1 MPYIG
6 AVPDK
11 GNFADL
17 NGAKLI
23 LDADADTHITADT
36 DDQIDIQIAG
46 ADDFQFTANTL
57 TVLSGSTLTIAS
69 GATIANSG
77 TATGFSSA
85 DPTSADGDSLGTAS
99 AEWSDL
105 YLADGGVIYFGNDQ
119 EITMTHSADA
129 GLILKNNITTDDN
142 GPFNLSLHSGETD
155 IALNDILGK
164 IYFAAPDEATGTD
177 AILTAAAIQ
186 ARSEGDFSSSNNAT
200 SLDFMTAASETAAKK
215 MTLTSAGILN
225 TLKIGVITDHDLG
238 AGLHIRTAD
247 SSGSAHADADE
258 LVIEGSGHSGMTFL
272 AGTSSTSN
280 INFGDSGGNNQGQI
294 IYDHSNT
301 YMRFNVETSG
311 ALFLDNDKS
320 CYIGGVTNT
329 NATNGSLTIQQDG
342 ADDDAFA
349 VKSTDIAH
357 GMTGHA
363 DTDTFGAFRKFSSTG
378 GGFCIEGYTE
388 GTAAFAVEAA
398 YNSSSTTKGSS
409 GRAAIEMRGYLQ
421 DGTAVGNT
429 GANINMF
436 LVNADGDVTGFL
448 VDSDGD
454 LHYDGST
461 SAFDEYDD
469 ALMLRTFM
477 HEQTP
482 DGVIKTEFDKFLKYN
497 KKSLEESGIIGTI
510 DPDDPDCYHADGT
523 LSRPLICLTQLQ
535 RLEVGAIVQQR
546 AMFETMKSVVEEM
559 LPGFSKKLNER
570 LEAQSLPAL
579 PV

>member
-11 GNFADL
+11 GNFSDL

-200 SLDFMTAASETAAKK
+200 SLDFMTGASETAAIK
-215 MTLTSAGILN
+215 MTLSSAGALDVTGDITGS
-225 TLKIGVITDHDLG
+225 TL
-238 AGLHIRTAD
+238 
-247 SSGSAHADADE
+247 
-258 LVIEGSGHSGMTFL
+258 
-272 AGTSSTSN
+272 
-280 INFGDSGGNNQGQI
+280 
-294 IYDHSNT
+294 
-301 YMRFNVETSG
+301 
-311 ALFLDNDKS
+311 
-320 CYIGGVTNT
+320 
-329 NATNGSLTIQQDG
+329 
-342 ADDDAFA
+342 
-349 VKSTDIAH
+349 
-357 GMTGHA
+357 
-363 DTDTFGAFRKFSSTG
+363 
-378 GGFCIEGYTE
+378 
-388 GTAAFAVEAA
+388 
-398 YNSSSTTKGSS
+398 
-409 GRAAIEMRGYLQ
+409 
-421 DGTAVGNT
+421 
-429 GANINMF
+429 
-436 LVNADGDVTGFL
+436 NADGDTAAGDNAAIGYTASEGLILTGQ
-448 VDSDGD
+448 
-454 LHYDGST
+454 GST
-461 SAFDEYDD
+461 SDITIKNDADANVMTVATGTTVAAF
-469 ALMLRTFM
+469 ASAPT
-477 HEQTP
+477 
-482 DGVIKTEFDKFLKYN
+482 
-497 KKSLEESGIIGTI
+497 GIITDQFKVRGSGQTDI
-510 DPDDPDCYHADGT
+510 TGDGT
-523 LSRPLICLTQLQ
+523 DYTVVFTNSEIYDAGSVFTTSTYTASVAGKVHLAVVCEAGPFASGHTRLLMRIVTSNRTYTLWDCNPYSVTNDGGSGSSSYNRWQGSIIADMDASDSAHITLYVAGGAKVIDIGATDDCQFSGYLI
-535 RLEVGAIVQQR
+535 
-546 AMFETMKSVVEEM
+546 KD
-559 LPGFSKKLNER
+559 
-570 LEAQSLPAL
+570 
-579 PV
+579 